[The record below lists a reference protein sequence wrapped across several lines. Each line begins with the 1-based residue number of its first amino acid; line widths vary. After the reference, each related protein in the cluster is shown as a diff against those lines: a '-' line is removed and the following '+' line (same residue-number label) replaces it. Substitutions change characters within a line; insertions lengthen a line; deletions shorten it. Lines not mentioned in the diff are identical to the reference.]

1 MFGHDGRENA
11 AADVELRAQAHESRP
26 RGSRQFV
33 EHAVGDGLVE
43 RALVA
48 VGPDVEFEVFQFQAL
63 ALRDVVQHQV
73 RKIRLAGQGAKAGK
87 FRNLHMDQVVAAGT
101 GIVEGTQFIAGFG
114 GHAGLGKQK

>member
-1 MFGHDGRENA
+1 MFGHDSGENA
-11 AADVELRAQAHESRP
+11 AADVELRTQAHEPRP
-26 RGSRQFV
+26 RGGGQFV
-33 EHAVGDGLVE
+33 KYAVGDRLVE

-63 ALRDVVQHQV
+63 ALGNIVQHQV

-87 FRNLHMDQVVAAGT
+87 FRNLHMDQVVASGT
-101 GIVEGTQFIAGFG
+101 GIVEGAQCIAGFG